1 MIRKDIKQFIATLPS
16 DVILVAATKY
26 GDVNDLKD
34 LYSNGVSNF
43 GENRVDAFLTKYEAL
58 KDLIT
63 IPIHYIKVD
72 EIENYSTYL
81 NILLLGRSQSGK
93 WHFIG
98 HLQRNKAHLVLDKI
112 DCLHSLDS
120 LELVKTINKYRLS
133 PLNCFVEVSINLEEN
148 KNGVPYYEV
157 KNFIK
162 ECLQYPN
169 VNIVGLMM
177 MAIANSDEES
187 LHQQFRKLKELKDNL
202 EKELNIS
209 LPYLSMGMSD
219 DYQIAIM
226 EGATHIR
233 LGRVLFN
240 QDRN

>member
-1 MIRKDIKQFIATLPS
+1 MIRKDIKEFLNTLPK
-16 DVILVAATKY
+16 DITLVAATKY
-26 GDVNDLKD
+26 GDVDDLKE
-34 LYSNGVSNF
+34 LYSNGVFNF
-43 GENRVDAFLTKYEAL
+43 GENRVDAFLNKYEAL
-58 KDLIT
+58 KDL
-63 IPIHYIKVD
+63 
-72 EIENYSTYL
+72 
-81 NILLLGRSQSGK
+81 NIK

-112 DCLHSLDS
+112 DYLHSLDS
-120 LELVKTINKYRLS
+120 LELVKTINKYHLS
-133 PLNCFVEVSINLEEN
+133 PLDCFIEVSINLEEN

-157 KNFIK
+157 KDFIK
-162 ECLQYPN
+162 ECLKYPN

-177 MAIANSDEES
+177 MAVANSSEES
-187 LHQQFRKLKELKDNL
+187 LHNQFRKLKELKDDL

-219 DYQIAIM
+219 DYKVAIA

-240 QDRN
+240 R